1 MIYPWIDWYLGERS
15 FYLFTFFPPPLL
27 RPIDSLWNKLI
38 RISKLLMLLIYIIF
52 HRQLYCT
59 LKYLL
64 LLFNVIEKQ
73 HLLTC
78 LQWLLLF
85 CLFRSYVDT
94 DLIVIWFWSFYGTVH
109 YLMICYSTESLCLL
123 CLHFKT
129 MIGSLIFKFMIIT
142 Y

>member
-1 MIYPWIDWYLGERS
+1 VIYPWIDWYLGERS

-85 CLFRSYVDT
+85 CLVPILCRYRPYCYLV
-94 DLIVIWFWSFYGTVH
+94 LILLRYGPLFDDMLFNRIIMSVVSSFQDNDRF
-109 YLMICYSTESLCLL
+109 IN
-123 CLHFKT
+123 
-129 MIGSLIFKFMIIT
+129 I
-142 Y
+142 